1 MANLLQGNVAPVQA
15 GIGSI
20 TGSPDARLNRLF
32 FARCMR
38 GGNVTA
44 AFRLALMTA
53 QAA

>member
-15 GIGSI
+15 GIGAI

-44 AFRLALMTA
+44 ARKTALMTET
-53 QAA
+53 AA